1 MASEVTVEDLR
12 ILNGARG
19 HAKAKWNSCSRPHR
33 KGTMAE
39 RGQAIMTSGDI
50 LEASRLAGS
59 SLVTLGTLAK
69 DPRHS
74 KALEAVFTLC
84 TRAAWK
90 RGGSRQG
97 VTSTSGTKSEPAA
110 VISMAGKPPIWLK

>member
-1 MASEVTVEDLR
+1 
-12 ILNGARG
+12 
-19 HAKAKWNSCSRPHR
+19 
-33 KGTMAE
+33 MAE
-39 RGQAIMTSGDI
+39 RGQAIMTSGVI

-84 TRAAWK
+84 TRAAG
-90 RGGSRQG
+90 REVVVDMVSLAHPGLSQNQ
-97 VTSTSGTKSEPAA
+97 
-110 VISMAGKPPIWLK
+110 LQ